1 MASQVEIKGLYLC
14 RKKLCQRAGG
24 QDPGWEGGSGEA
36 PNPGLHPRSQRSS
49 EGMRICPMSS
59 KGRKG
64 ENKPDVLPQGKGGGA
79 GRVRVKAGAQPLARW
94 ASRLRLPWGQRGT
107 VGRQHMGL
115 DLARQGASGAGSL
128 WAQNTGP
135 VRLPAHLP

>member
-1 MASQVEIKGLYLC
+1 
-14 RKKLCQRAGG
+14 
-24 QDPGWEGGSGEA
+24 
-36 PNPGLHPRSQRSS
+36 
-49 EGMRICPMSS
+49 MSS

-115 DLARQGASGAGSL
+115 DLARQGEEGAGSL